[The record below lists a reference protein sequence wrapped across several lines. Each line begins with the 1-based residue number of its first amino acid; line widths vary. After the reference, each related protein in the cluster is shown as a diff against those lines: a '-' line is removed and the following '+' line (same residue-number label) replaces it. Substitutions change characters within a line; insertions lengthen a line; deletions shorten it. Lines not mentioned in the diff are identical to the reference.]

1 MSKLISEKIIHE
13 NIHFATI
20 MRPQLADEGLTF
32 LTDDEN
38 FIQVGLW
45 RYQKGKVLQT
55 HYHHT
60 FDRIATKTNESVYV
74 VKGKITCNLY
84 FEDGRKGE
92 MIAMFNQAHEYIIEE
107 DSLVIE
113 NKNGPYFGP
122 EKDRTRIDLE

>member
-1 MSKLISEKIIHE
+1 
-13 NIHFATI
+13 

-60 FDRIATKTNESVYV
+60 LIVSQQKPMSQF
-74 VKGKITCNLY
+74 
-84 FEDGRKGE
+84 
-92 MIAMFNQAHEYIIEE
+92 M
-107 DSLVIE
+107 
-113 NKNGPYFGP
+113 
-122 EKDRTRIDLE
+122 

>member
-45 RYQKGKVLQT
+45 RYQKG
-55 HYHHT
+55 
-60 FDRIATKTNESVYV
+60 
-74 VKGKITCNLY
+74 
-84 FEDGRKGE
+84 
-92 MIAMFNQAHEYIIEE
+92 
-107 DSLVIE
+107 
-113 NKNGPYFGP
+113 
-122 EKDRTRIDLE
+122 

>member
-74 VKGKITCNLY
+74 VKEKL
-84 FEDGRKGE
+84 
-92 MIAMFNQAHEYIIEE
+92 
-107 DSLVIE
+107 LVIFTL
-113 NKNGPYFGP
+113 KMG
-122 EKDRTRIDLE
+122 EKLHLML

>member
-20 MRPQLADEGLTF
+20 MRPQLAREGLTF

-45 RYQKGKVLQT
+45 KYQKGKVLQT

-60 FDRIATKTNESVYV
+60 FDRIATKTNETVYV

-84 FEDGRKGE
+84 FEDGRKALI
-92 MIAMFNQAHEYIIEE
+92 IANAAYESF
-107 DSLVIE
+107 E
-113 NKNGPYFGP
+113 NKQTVEINY
-122 EKDRTRIDLE
+122 D